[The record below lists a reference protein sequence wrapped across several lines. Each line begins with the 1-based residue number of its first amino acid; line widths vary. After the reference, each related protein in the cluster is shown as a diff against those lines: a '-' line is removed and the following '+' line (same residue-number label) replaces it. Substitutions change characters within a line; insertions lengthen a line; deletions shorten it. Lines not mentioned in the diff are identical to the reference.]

1 MNCGIGSFAF
11 GWGARIGRPPMDEFA
26 LVAFAQR
33 HGVGVVQLGDNLP
46 LHERSARQ
54 RAVLKAAADATGVTL
69 ELGARGLNEAHL
81 QTYLGMCVEMRASL
95 LRFVVDATGHE
106 PALLELTGLLR
117 NAAPALTAAGVTLG
131 IENHDRFR
139 SADLRHLIDDVGSPH
154 VGICLD
160 TANSLGAGEGLE
172 HVAEWLAPV
181 TVNLHVKDVTIR
193 RVAHQ
198 MGFAVTGCT
207 LGEGR
212 LPIRPLIER
221 LRARGYTGSVIL
233 EGWCPPDFDDA
244 ATVAGELASAEA
256 GLQVLKQWLQT

>member
-1 MNCGIGSFAF
+1 MNLGVSSFAF
-11 GWGARIGRPPMDEFA
+11 GWGARIGRPLMDELA

-33 HGVGVVQLGDNLP
+33 HGVGIVQLGDNLP
-46 LHERSARQ
+46 LHERSAGQ
-54 RAVLKAAADATGVTL
+54 RASLKAAADAAGVTL
-69 ELGARGLNEAHL
+69 ELGARGLTEAHL
-81 QTYLGMCVEMRASL
+81 QTYLDLCAEMRSSL
-95 LRFVVDATGHE
+95 LRFVVDAAGHE
-106 PALLELTGLLR
+106 PTLPELASLLR
-117 NAAPALTAAGVTLG
+117 NAAPALAAVGVTLG

-139 SADLRHLIDDVGSPH
+139 AADLRRLIDDVGGPR

-172 HVAEWLAPV
+172 YVAEWLAPV

-198 MGFAVTGCT
+198 MGFTIAGCT
-207 LGEGR
+207 LGEGH

-233 EGWCPPDFDDA
+233 EAWWPPAFEDS

-256 GLQVLKQWLQT
+256 GLRVLKQWLQT